1 VRIRPHY
8 DFSLMMALVVGA
20 FAYGVHALQHPVD
33 PPDAC
38 VPLRIAALQPYIAE
52 SDKWDQVHVQ
62 QIYDRYD
69 SLTHTALA
77 WNPQLLL
84 WPEAA
89 TLTDLFD
96 ADTFAYLKEI
106 SASTDAS
113 FILGSFLS
121 PPGQGDFNIAAAITR
136 HGARVQIYK
145 KMHLVPFGEYI
156 PLRHSFPLFAKIAGQ
171 LVPSDLHAGTE
182 YTTFDLDAPP
192 LRVGPLICFE
202 DTVGD
207 LTRRMA
213 DRGAHLLINIT
224 NDSWFGTSP
233 GSTQHLDNAL
243 FRAIENRRPM
253 VRDANTGVTC
263 IIDAEG
269 RVLQSLRSEDGSP
282 FLEGVLFG
290 TVQVPRDPPT
300 TVYMQWGDWVVYLS
314 LAVTL
319 LAAAASLIGPI
330 GPTSASETTEERP
343 RT

>member
-1 VRIRPHY
+1 
-8 DFSLMMALVVGA
+8 
-20 FAYGVHALQHPVD
+20 
-33 PPDAC
+33 
-38 VPLRIAALQPYIAE
+38 
-52 SDKWDQVHVQ
+52 
-62 QIYDRYD
+62 
-69 SLTHTALA
+69 
-77 WNPQLLL
+77 
-84 WPEAA
+84 
-89 TLTDLFD
+89 
-96 ADTFAYLKEI
+96 
-106 SASTDAS
+106 
-113 FILGSFLS
+113 
-121 PPGQGDFNIAAAITR
+121 
-136 HGARVQIYK
+136 
-145 KMHLVPFGEYI
+145 
-156 PLRHSFPLFAKIAGQ
+156 
-171 LVPSDLHAGTE
+171 
-182 YTTFDLDAPP
+182 
-192 LRVGPLICFE
+192 
-202 DTVGD
+202 
-207 LTRRMA
+207 MA